1 MSEAQSL
8 SYAKAQM
15 ANRLRIYQVLF
26 RISIIANL
34 LVGLWCIFDPVG
46 FAQRVFQIDPYP
58 QAWPRI
64 WGATLLGL
72 QLVYIPGALNPLFY
86 RWPNWFSIAIKIL
99 MTIIFLTAGSSFYLL
114 AAWEF
119 IWFLIL
125 LTTYYHLLVADYAR
139 THSRDG
145 YKITTSCAEPLR
157 PCPAWTEPL
166 VSSVSI
172 QYCSIHLC
180 HRRRIGKRRPGRS
193 WRRARTSARR
203 W

>member
-46 FAQRVFQIDPYP
+46 FAHRVFQIDPYP

-72 QLVYIPGALNPLFY
+72 QFVYIPGALNPLFY

-125 LTTYYHLLVADYAR
+125 LTTYYHLLVAD
-139 THSRDG
+139 
-145 YKITTSCAEPLR
+145 I
-157 PCPAWTEPL
+157 
-166 VSSVSI
+166 
-172 QYCSIHLC
+172 
-180 HRRRIGKRRPGRS
+180 
-193 WRRARTSARR
+193 RANP
-203 W
+203 

>member
-46 FAQRVFQIDPYP
+46 FAQRVLQIDPYP

-72 QLVYIPGALNPLFY
+72 QFVYIPGALNPLFY
-86 RWPNWFSIAIKIL
+86 RWPNWFSIGIKIL
-99 MTIIFLTAGSSFYLL
+99 MGTSKNPSRQLPTNLT
-114 AAWEF
+114 
-119 IWFLIL
+119 
-125 LTTYYHLLVADYAR
+125 R
-139 THSRDG
+139 
-145 YKITTSCAEPLR
+145 
-157 PCPAWTEPL
+157 
-166 VSSVSI
+166 
-172 QYCSIHLC
+172 
-180 HRRRIGKRRPGRS
+180 
-193 WRRARTSARR
+193 
-203 W
+203 